1 MEIKR
6 RIDAEGFSLDTASIG
21 STSTS
26 KTKIVLPYNGPLPA
40 DLRDATGAAI
50 VIMQRVGL
58 TVDILLTVELNGK
71 KHRFPVKATLQEIN
85 DILFPFF
92 FGKDGHTRW
101 DTGLSRYNL
110 GLMQGSY
117 INWRRLVLDGHGMDN
132 LMHSKTA

>member
-6 RIDAEGFSLDTASIG
+6 SIDAEGFTLDTASIG
-21 STSTS
+21 NTSTR

-40 DLRDATGAAI
+40 NLSDATGAAI

-58 TVDILLTVELNGK
+58 TVDVLLTVELNGK
-71 KHRFPVKATLQEIN
+71 KYRFPVKASPQEIN
-85 DILFPFF
+85 AILFPFF
-92 FGKDGHTRW
+92 FGKDGRTRW

-117 INWRRLVLDGHGMDN
+117 INWQRLVLEEHGLDN